1 MTRVHVV
8 IPTHTTRHLAA
19 TLGALAASE
28 NPPATVVVSI
38 DGDSPDFTGLVQA
51 VPFSPETTAVVVTRA
66 HQGQPRLNQ
75 VRNNGLRALK
85 HLNYAQPE
93 DLIIIIDGDMALA
106 RDALGLHQQ
115 TARTGADVVLA
126 SRANLTEPQTEALC
140 DLISHARH
148 ERVEALMARYWADG
162 SLELARRHHRAARQA
177 KLASLPMVGRLIVK
191 GHKPKILG
199 GHHAV
204 RWSILEKVNGYD
216 ERFVSYGYD
225 DDDLARRVRAAG
237 ARTAVC
243 VDSIRAFHLWHPT
256 RAPTRPT
263 DAPGYVT
270 FTKPWTPRAQS
281 GIVDGVDQPE
291 PEINI
296 ICEAK
301 PGV

>member
-1 MTRVHVV
+1 MTRIHVV

-38 DGDSPDFTGLVQA
+38 DGDSPDFAGLVEA
-51 VPFSPETTAVVVTRA
+51 VPFSPKTAAVVVTRA

-85 HLNYAQPE
+85 DLNCAKPE
-93 DLIIIIDGDMALA
+93 DLIVIIDGDMALA
-106 RDALGLHQQ
+106 RDALSLHQQ
-115 TARTGADVVLA
+115 AAQTGAEVVLA
-126 SRANLTEPQTEALC
+126 SRINLTEPQTEALS
-140 DLISHARH
+140 DLISRSEHD
-148 ERVEALMARYWADG
+148 RVDDLMARYWADG
-162 SLELARRHHRAARQA
+162 REELARRHLRAARQA
-177 KLASLPMVGRLIVK
+177 KLSALPMVGRLIVK

-204 RWSILEKVNGYD
+204 RWAILEKVNGYD
-216 ERFVSYGYD
+216 ERFVAYGYD

-263 DAPGYVT
+263 DAPGYAT
-270 FTKPWTPRAQS
+270 FTEPWTPRAQS
-281 GIVDGVDQPE
+281 GIVDGSDQPE
-291 PEINI
+291 PEVKIV
-296 ICEAK
+296 CEAR
-301 PGV
+301 PGG